1 MKYYSPSCPFNLSK
15 NSSTV
20 NCNFALL
27 RAKEAAAAAL
37 SARAFE
43 DDDDALGFPF
53 RSLPLRGRGTPDVHI
68 ATVMRTY
75 FDFRL
80 FHLIFFERD
89 QVRLEEVT
97 CNFI

>member
-27 RAKEAAAAAL
+27 RAKAAAAAAAAL
-37 SARAFE
+37 SAWAFE
-43 DDDDALGFPF
+43 EDDDDDDDALGFPF

-75 FDFRL
+75 FDFKL
-80 FHLIFFERD
+80 FNLIFFRKI
-89 QVRLEEVT
+89 RWG
-97 CNFI
+97 

>member
-27 RAKEAAAAAL
+27 RAAAAAAAAL
-37 SARAFE
+37 SAWAFE
-43 DDDDALGFPF
+43 DDDDDDDALGFPF

-68 ATVMRTY
+68 ATVMR
-75 FDFRL
+75 
-80 FHLIFFERD
+80 
-89 QVRLEEVT
+89 V
-97 CNFI
+97 

>member
-1 MKYYSPSCPFNLSK
+1 MKYFSPSCPFNLSK

-37 SARAFE
+37 SAWAFE
-43 DDDDALGFPF
+43 HDDDDDDALGFPF

-68 ATVMRTY
+68 ETVMRTY

-80 FHLIFFERD
+80 FSWILF
-89 QVRLEEVT
+89 
-97 CNFI
+97 